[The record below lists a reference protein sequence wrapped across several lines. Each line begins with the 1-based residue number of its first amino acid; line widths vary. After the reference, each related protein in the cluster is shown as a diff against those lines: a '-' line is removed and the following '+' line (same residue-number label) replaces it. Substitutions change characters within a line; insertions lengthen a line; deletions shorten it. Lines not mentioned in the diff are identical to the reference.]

1 MYNVLKLGRLVS
13 VTETLEEAVELV
25 RYLECGMNRYLEHS
39 PFTVERNEE
48 TTEEQPSLEVKKP
61 MHPEASLMA
70 YMPKQY
76 PHLAWLD

>member
-39 PFTVERNEE
+39 PFTIEHNEE
-48 TTEEQPSLEVKKP
+48 TTEEQPP
-61 MHPEASLMA
+61 ARTNDASLMA
-70 YMPKQY
+70 YMPKPY

>member
-1 MYNVLKLGRLVS
+1 MYNVLKLGLVVS

-39 PFTVERNEE
+39 PFTIERNEE
-48 TTEEQPSLEVKKP
+48 TTEEQPP
-61 MHPEASLMA
+61 ARTNDASLMA
-70 YMPKQY
+70 YMPKPY